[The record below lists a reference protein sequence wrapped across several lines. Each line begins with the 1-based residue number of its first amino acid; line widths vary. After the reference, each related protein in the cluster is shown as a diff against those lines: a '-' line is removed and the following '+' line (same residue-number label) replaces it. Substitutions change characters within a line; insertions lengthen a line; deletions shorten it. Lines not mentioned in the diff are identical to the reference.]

1 MANQN
6 WRKNIAALQLTS
18 TAGIPQLSND
28 IQTKVMEFLTG
39 KKTKA
44 AINTPRKVMERA
56 KFAYE
61 IGKSANRM
69 RHGRELGDFIVEQ
82 LQFAHQDVFGQANHL
97 AYRIIVAEREGDY
110 GAAARYEE
118 EETELRDEAMGYQEA
133 LDHFFETGRLPDN
146 YIQWLYDTVE
156 SIDPTAPEAYQEAK
170 ADWLSILREVHAD
183 VLAPEGEGGAG
194 AGGRRKT
201 RKSKRSLK
209 KNQKSRRKN

>member
-18 TAGIPQLSND
+18 KAGLPQLSND

-44 AINTPRKVMERA
+44 VINTPRKVMERA

-97 AYRIIVAEREGDY
+97 AYRISVAEREGDY

-118 EETELRDEAMGYQEA
+118 EETELRDEALGYQEA
-133 LDHFFETGRLPDN
+133 LEQFVETGRLPDN

-170 ADWLSILREVHAD
+170 ADWLSILREVHSD
-183 VLAPEGEGGAG
+183 ILASNAP

-201 RKSKRSLK
+201 RKSKKSLK